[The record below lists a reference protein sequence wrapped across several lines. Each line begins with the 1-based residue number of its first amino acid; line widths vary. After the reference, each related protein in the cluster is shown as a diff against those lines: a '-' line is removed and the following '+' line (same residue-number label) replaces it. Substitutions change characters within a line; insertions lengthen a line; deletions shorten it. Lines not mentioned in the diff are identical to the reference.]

1 MPETKRNNNLL
12 SNKAKKHM
20 KANELTEKLK
30 RIVGTAWVRT
40 DNLTRYY
47 YGSDVITYFSQ
58 GSIYP
63 ENHPLVVVYPS
74 STKDIQGVIKLAN
87 KLNIP
92 LYAIGGGTVLL
103 IGSIPGKP
111 DVSITFD
118 FHRMQGI
125 EIDKDRLIVRV
136 QPGATGIQVSQ
147 LIRNFDLGY
156 RPYFG
161 GSPGTSHFVPYQLF
175 TGQNKMAGYQD
186 GMGIHCATGMEMVL
200 PTGEIIRTGS
210 MARPDSPGWPH
221 GPGPAL
227 TYLPFYANAGY
238 GIVTEMEFRF
248 FSTPQKTSSLWLMF
262 NTLNATVNGLYEVM
276 RHEYGCG
283 ATIMGH
289 GCWTHCLYSAR
300 HWQEGVHFL
309 KATQNINL
317 VGMSFRGTNHKID
330 FERKACSRI
339 FEKHGGI
346 PMPHWMVSILDGHET
361 NAAGWQQNNSPR
373 VLGTFNG
380 KFDTGGLFVTGGA
393 FDTLEKLEEHME
405 QGFKD
410 YTDVVK
416 KYPKFVNTPYPSFRL
431 FTSCGQTYLAMGGHS
446 NAAGEFI
453 CVIDYADR
461 ELLPFVGEIST
472 RFSEMMQKL
481 GLAPLGIGRDKRTWT
496 ECSAH
501 FEMAKLIKKTLD
513 PKNL

>member
-136 QPGATGIQVSQ
+136 QPVATGIQVSQ

-161 GSPGTSHFVPYQLF
+161 GSPGTCHFVPYQ
-175 TGQNKMAGYQD
+175 
-186 GMGIHCATGMEMVL
+186 I
-200 PTGEIIRTGS
+200 
-210 MARPDSPGWPH
+210 
-221 GPGPAL
+221 
-227 TYLPFYANAGY
+227 
-238 GIVTEMEFRF
+238 
-248 FSTPQKTSSLWLMF
+248 
-262 NTLNATVNGLYEVM
+262 
-276 RHEYGCG
+276 
-283 ATIMGH
+283 
-289 GCWTHCLYSAR
+289 
-300 HWQEGVHFL
+300 
-309 KATQNINL
+309 
-317 VGMSFRGTNHKID
+317 
-330 FERKACSRI
+330 
-339 FEKHGGI
+339 
-346 PMPHWMVSILDGHET
+346 
-361 NAAGWQQNNSPR
+361 
-373 VLGTFNG
+373 
-380 KFDTGGLFVTGGA
+380 
-393 FDTLEKLEEHME
+393 
-405 QGFKD
+405 
-410 YTDVVK
+410 
-416 KYPKFVNTPYPSFRL
+416 
-431 FTSCGQTYLAMGGHS
+431 
-446 NAAGEFI
+446 
-453 CVIDYADR
+453 
-461 ELLPFVGEIST
+461 
-472 RFSEMMQKL
+472 
-481 GLAPLGIGRDKRTWT
+481 
-496 ECSAH
+496 
-501 FEMAKLIKKTLD
+501 
-513 PKNL
+513 